1 MQTAAVST
9 TGNNNTLINHLKIIF
24 SESNTLVY
32 TEMVETLDSTTISS
46 EAEEMTEPQQLL
58 HVLLQKWSTIM
69 KVREIAGKNA
79 VKFKKYCELLSEI
92 H

>member
-1 MQTAAVST
+1 MCVLAMQTAAVST
-9 TGNNNTLINHLKIIF
+9 T
-24 SESNTLVY
+24 ESNTLVY

-69 KVREIAGKNA
+69 KKFTRIGQTEGLSDIEIIRLREVGVDA
-79 VKFKKYCELLSEI
+79 
-92 H
+92 